1 MSERPLH
8 EWFNGAQD
16 GQFNKP
22 QRPDYILP
30 RMALTMVDPQHKHAL
45 MYCCHQ
51 YVAAGIRENMDKLE
65 PDDKIIHFG
74 MGDTVFHTILVRGD
88 QVLLDRAITKE
99 YKGYDPEEGVYRTSR
114 GVEEIVRETTWA
126 EFQEQYLSKINLDDP
141 ELPKENAAAAVDT
154 EAEAPAAAT
163 TSKSPTPRA

>member
-1 MSERPLH
+1 MTERPLH
-8 EWFNGAQD
+8 EWFNGTQD

-30 RMALTMVDPQHKHAL
+30 RMALTMVDPHHKHAL

-126 EFQEQYLSKINLDDP
+126 EFQEQYLSQINLDAP
-141 ELPKENAAAAVDT
+141 ELPEENAAVNTAT
-154 EAEAPAAAT
+154 EAPDAAT
-163 TSKSPTPRA
+163 NKSPTPKA